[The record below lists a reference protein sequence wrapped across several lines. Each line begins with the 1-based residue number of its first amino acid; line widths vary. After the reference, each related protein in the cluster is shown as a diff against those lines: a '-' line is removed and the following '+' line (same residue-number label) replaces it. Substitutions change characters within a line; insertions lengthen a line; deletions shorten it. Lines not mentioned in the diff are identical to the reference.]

1 MPVAYAPKRGA
12 LARDLWLYKSARPQA
27 PMAAAG
33 LLALLLV
40 FLHDHG
46 WQAWRGAGKPD
57 PTHVCVVPSCR
68 GRPGEHPLLG
78 LVSGCFALPLVMLG
92 AKAGGDPWARSLD
105 PDRFAAARPLRGAHV
120 LLLDDTWVSGGTAQ
134 SAAVALKRAGSR
146 RVTTVVLGR
155 HVAGGSVP
163 ASAVPWPATGQP
175 SAVRRGPP
183 GRRGRIPAAS
193 QLRAAGGPAQD
204 NRLGR

>member
-155 HVAGGSVP
+155 HVAAGSVP
-163 ASAVPWPATGQP
+163 ASAVPWPATG
-175 SAVRRGPP
+175 PP
-183 GRRGRIPAAS
+183 PAAGRDTPAARFPTRGC
-193 QLRAAGGPAQD
+193 QLRPPGGPAQD
-204 NRLGR
+204 NRLGP